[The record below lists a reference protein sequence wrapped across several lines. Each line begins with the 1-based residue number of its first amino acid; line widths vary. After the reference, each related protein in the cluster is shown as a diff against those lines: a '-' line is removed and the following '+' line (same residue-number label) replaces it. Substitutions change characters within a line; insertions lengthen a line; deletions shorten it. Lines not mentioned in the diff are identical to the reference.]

1 MHREININDMQNKIT
16 NINPLCDFGF
26 KRIFGTE
33 ENKDVLVS
41 FLNCIL
47 SDQVGEIKTI
57 EFLNTELIG
66 NMPSERHLV
75 YDIYCTNNEGDSF
88 IIEMQRG
95 KQNHFSNRIISYIA
109 RAISHSLKRGDR
121 LYEFPNIYSLNLLD
135 FNAHEFEN
143 SDRFFWNINLKDDDN
158 KIFSRKITITF
169 IELRK
174 FAAQV
179 KEVPKEDEKQQW
191 LYLLKNMQSIQRD
204 SLPSSNPIFDR
215 VFNMC
220 NYANF
225 SNMEK
230 EAYRKS
236 VLEYEDVQ
244 DAVACAREDG
254 MTEGYKQGVEKGRE
268 EGISKGIEQGIE
280 KGILQVACQM
290 LSMGVD
296 VSTIAKATGLSETEL
311 EEVKNE

>member
-1 MHREININDMQNKIT
+1 MENKII

-33 ENKDVLVS
+33 ENKDVLIS
-41 FLNCIL
+41 FLNSIL
-47 SDQVGEIKTI
+47 SDQVGHIQTI
-57 EFLNTELIG
+57 RYLNTELLG
-66 NMPSERHLV
+66 SMPSEKHLV

-121 LYEFPNIYSLNLLD
+121 LYDFPNIYSLNLLD
-135 FNAHEFEN
+135 FNAHEFEG
-143 SDRFFWNINLKDDDN
+143 SARFFWTINLKDDDN
-158 KIFSRKITITF
+158 KIFSRKITMTF

-179 KEVPKEDEKQQW
+179 KEVSAEDEKHQW
-191 LYLLKNMQSIQRD
+191 LYLLKNIQNISR
-204 SLPSSNPIFDR
+204 SELSSSNPIFDR
-215 VFNMC
+215 VFEMC
-220 NYANF
+220 NYANL
-225 SNMEK
+225 NTMEK
-230 EAYRKS
+230 EDYRKS
-236 VLEYEDVQ
+236 ILEYEDVQ

-254 MTEGYKQGVEKGRE
+254 RE
-268 EGISKGIEQGIE
+268 EGRMEGRMEGMKEGMEKGIE
-280 KGILQVACQM
+280 KGIQQVALQM

-296 VSTIAKATGLSETEL
+296 VPTISKATGLSKTEI
-311 EEVKNE
+311 EELMN

>member
-66 NMPSERHLV
+66 NMPSERH
-75 YDIYCTNNEGDSF
+75 
-88 IIEMQRG
+88 Q
-95 KQNHFSNRIISYIA
+95 
-109 RAISHSLKRGDR
+109 
-121 LYEFPNIYSLNLLD
+121 
-135 FNAHEFEN
+135 N

-158 KIFSRKITITF
+158 KIFSKKITITF

-268 EGISKGIEQGIE
+268 EGISKGIE

>member
-1 MHREININDMQNKIT
+1 M
-16 NINPLCDFGF
+16 
-26 KRIFGTE
+26 
-33 ENKDVLVS
+33 
-41 FLNCIL
+41 
-47 SDQVGEIKTI
+47 
-57 EFLNTELIG
+57 
-66 NMPSERHLV
+66 
-75 YDIYCTNNEGDSF
+75 
-88 IIEMQRG
+88 
-95 KQNHFSNRIISYIA
+95 
-109 RAISHSLKRGDR
+109 
-121 LYEFPNIYSLNLLD
+121 YEFPNIYSLNLLD

-158 KIFSRKITITF
+158 KIFSKKITITF